1 MKKYED
7 KYVRQIKKY
16 DTKMEE
22 LLNSDSEKEEVHKQ
36 IDDTQLKRL
45 INMWILNQQKKL
57 EVLIF
62 WY

>member
-36 IDDTQLKRL
+36 IDEIGRAH
-45 INMWILNQQKKL
+45 
-57 EVLIF
+57 V
-62 WY
+62 

>member
-36 IDDTQLKRL
+36 IDDTQIEE
-45 INMWILNQQKKL
+45 INQHVDSKPAKKL